1 LKRTYS
7 GNAEIINLLR
17 QLCVVTLRSV

>member
-1 LKRTYS
+1 LTRTYS
-7 GNAEIINLLR
+7 GNAEIINPLR